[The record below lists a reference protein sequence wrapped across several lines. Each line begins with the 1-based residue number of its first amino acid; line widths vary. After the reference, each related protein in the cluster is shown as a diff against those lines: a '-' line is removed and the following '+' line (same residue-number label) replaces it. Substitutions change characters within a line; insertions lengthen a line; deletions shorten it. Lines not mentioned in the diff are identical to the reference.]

1 MDQEAKSLAKNTQ
14 NFIKDQLRVTQPG
27 MLHSYMNLFK
37 EQIKN
42 PWPVILQTLLSHK
55 QLELQQGQTQQRKQA
70 PAQYFVVSSLIST
83 PRRAK

>member
-27 MLHSYMNLFK
+27 MLHSHMNLFK

-55 QLELQQGQTQQRKQA
+55 QLRVTAGPDSAKKA
-70 PAQYFVVSSLIST
+70 GSSSIFCHVLSHFNS
-83 PRRAK
+83 